1 MKIKIKP
8 TQPKPRK
15 QGTKSI
21 LTPPCKSSC
30 YSDFLPSLL
39 LRPSTPPPPSPTSFS
54 GPRASPRTHTRTVC
68 MGVVLAA
75 VPHGTADGFQ
85 SPTTMPIPPLA

>member
-39 LRPSTPPPPSPTSFS
+39 LRPSTPPPPPRPVSL
-54 GPRASPRTHTRTVC
+54 GPVPPPAHTHARCVW
-68 MGVVLAA
+68 VLYLLLCHTELLMVSK
-75 VPHGTADGFQ
+75 VP
-85 SPTTMPIPPLA
+85 PPCPSLL